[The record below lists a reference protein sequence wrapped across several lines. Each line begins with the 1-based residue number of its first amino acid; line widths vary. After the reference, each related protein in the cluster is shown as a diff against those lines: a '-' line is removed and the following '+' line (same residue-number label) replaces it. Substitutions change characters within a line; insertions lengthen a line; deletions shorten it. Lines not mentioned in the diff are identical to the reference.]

1 MAGMTMKRPS
11 NFSFI
16 DEYVAGSAY
25 IYSLEEVEWLYR
37 KGINVIISLVPL
49 TQNVKEKL
57 GQLGIKNYT
66 LPVEGLSAPPIEELA
81 RIIDIIW
88 THVKKGDKVLVHCLM
103 GCGRTGT
110 VLAAYLV
117 SKGMSPD
124 EAVDELRSKRPC
136 SIETQQQYDTVWFY
150 SSYTRGKPTSDCI
163 GETR

>member
-1 MAGMTMKRPS
+1 MADMTVKRPS

-25 IYSLEEVEWLYR
+25 IYSPEEVEWLHR
-37 KGINVIISLVPL
+37 KGIKVVISLVPL
-49 TQNVKEKL
+49 TQDVKEKL
-57 GQLGIKNYT
+57 KQLGIKNYT

-88 THVKKGDKVLVHCLM
+88 THVKRKEKILVHCLM

-117 SKGMSPD
+117 SKGMGPA
-124 EAVDELRSKRPC
+124 EAIDELRSKRPC

-150 SSYTRGKPTSDCI
+150 SSYIREKPTSDHI
-163 GETR
+163 SEAG